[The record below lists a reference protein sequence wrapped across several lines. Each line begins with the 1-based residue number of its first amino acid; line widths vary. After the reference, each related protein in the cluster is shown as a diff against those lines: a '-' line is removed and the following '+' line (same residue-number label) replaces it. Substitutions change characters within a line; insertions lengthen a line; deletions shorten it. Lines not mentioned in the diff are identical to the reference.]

1 MNRAKIVL
9 EELKEEAN
17 LFLAMHIETK
27 NSSIILLSE
36 GEDQIGTLAV
46 AIPRIEKMS
55 GEPLSSI
62 LLGDRNS
69 LTSRLLAERLAQRT
83 GKISLTSVFAKTINE
98 QQASKVFFKLFEKI
112 LKEKD
117 EGVQEK

>member
-83 GKISLTSVFAKTINE
+83 GKIALTSVFAKTIND